1 MTKVVEIKLLNRVH
15 RIVTRD
21 DPALVEA
28 SARRVQEKVDE
39 LRSEGAVVGGEKLI
53 LLAALNLA
61 GDLVRA
67 EKTLAEGSRGLT
79 SALDTIES
87 LSGALAD
94 APLR

>member
-1 MTKVVEIKLLNRVH
+1 MSHVIEIKLLERTH

-21 DPALVEA
+21 DPALVES
-28 SARRVQEKVDE
+28 SAQRVQQKVDQ
-39 LRSEGAVVGGEKLI
+39 LRRDGAVVGGEKLV

-61 GDLVRA
+61 EDLVRA
-67 EKTLAEGSRGLT
+67 EKKLESGSQGLT
-79 SALDTIES
+79 AALDSIEL

>member
-1 MTKVVEIKLLNRVH
+1 MTRVVEVELLNRVH

-28 SARRVQEKVDE
+28 SARRVQEKVDG

-61 GDLVRA
+61 EDLVRA
-67 EKTLAEGSRGLT
+67 EKKLAEGSQGLT

>member
-1 MTKVVEIKLLNRVH
+1 MTHTVEVRLLNRTERV
-15 RIVTRD
+15 VTRD

-28 SARRVQEKVDE
+28 SAARVQQKIDE
-39 LRSEGAVVGGEKLI
+39 LRRAGAVVGGERLA

-61 GDLVRA
+61 EDLIRTERA
-67 EKTLAEGSRGLT
+67 LQEGSRGLT
-79 SALDTIES
+79 SALERLES

>member
-1 MTKVVEIKLLNRVH
+1 MIKVVEVKLLDRTH

-28 SARRVQEKVDE
+28 SALRVQQKVDE
-39 LRSEGAVVGGEKLI
+39 LRRGGAVIGGEKLL

-61 GDLVRA
+61 EDLLRV
-67 EKTLAEGSRGLT
+67 EKMLAGGSQGLT
-79 SALDTIES
+79 STLDALES
-87 LSGALAD
+87 LSGALAN